1 MVAVIQGFGINTDVG
16 TDSDTGL
23 YTDKEIETEAV
34 TMMVMKLLFAAV
46 AVGCELG

>member
-1 MVAVIQGFGINTDVG
+1 VVAVIEGFGINTDVG

-23 YTDKEIETEAV
+23 YTDEIVTEAV